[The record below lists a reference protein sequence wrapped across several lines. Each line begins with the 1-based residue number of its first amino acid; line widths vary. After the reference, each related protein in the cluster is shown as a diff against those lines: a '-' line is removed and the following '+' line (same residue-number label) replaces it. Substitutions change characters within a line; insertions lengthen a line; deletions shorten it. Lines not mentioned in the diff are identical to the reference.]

1 MTDAQLHERMAKMET
16 ELQYLKRDI
25 DEIKTDVADI
35 KEKQDQMILML
46 TEAKGGIKVAR
57 WFWLLLAG
65 LVGWVLS
72 YLAPIRA
79 FLVKV
84 GG

>member
-16 ELQYLKRDI
+16 ELQYLKRDV

-72 YLAPIRA
+72 YLAPIKA

>member
-1 MTDAQLHERMAKMET
+1 MTDAQVYERIAKVET
-16 ELQYLKRDI
+16 ELQYLKRDMTEVKG
-25 DEIKTDVADI
+25 DVAEIKQ
-35 KEKQDQMILML
+35 KQDQMILML

-65 LVGWVLS
+65 LIGWVLS
-72 YLAPIRA
+72 YLAPIKA
-79 FLVKV
+79 LLTKM

>member
-1 MTDAQLHERMAKMET
+1 MTDAQLHERMAHQET
-16 ELQYLKRDI
+16 ELQYLKRDV
-25 DEIKTDVADI
+25 DEIKTDVSDI

-46 TEAKGGIKVAR
+46 TEVKGGIKVAR

>member
-1 MTDAQLHERMAKMET
+1 MTDAQLYERMAKMET
-16 ELQYLKRDI
+16 ELQYLKRDV
-25 DEIKTDVADI
+25 DEIKTDVSDI

-57 WFWLLLAG
+57 WLWLVIAAVSG
-65 LVGWVLS
+65 FALS
-72 YLAPIRA
+72 YWSSIRA
-79 FLVKV
+79 FFVKV

>member
-1 MTDAQLHERMAKMET
+1 MTDAQVYERIAKMET
-16 ELQYLKRDI
+16 ELQYLKRDMT
-25 DEIKTDVADI
+25 EVKGDVADI
-35 KEKQDQMILML
+35 KEKQDQIILML

-72 YLAPIRA
+72 YLAPIKA

>member
-1 MTDAQLHERMAKMET
+1 MTDAQVYERIAKMET
-16 ELQYLKRDI
+16 ELQYLKRDMT
-25 DEIKTDVADI
+25 EVKGDVADI

-57 WFWLLLAG
+57 WLWLLLAAS
-65 LVGWVLS
+65 LGWALS
-72 YLAPIRA
+72 YWSSIKTLLTKI
-79 FLVKV
+79 